1 MATRRRIDVGWLLLV
16 TPVLWGATF
25 PAAKLGLERIG
36 VYPFMAWTRFI
47 GFLTILVAIA
57 LVARRDL
64 KLAVIRRVALP
75 GLLLGGFIFVA
86 YILQTE
92 GLARTTATNAGFITG
107 LYVVFVPLLG
117 LALFRQPVGWAV
129 WLAVGLSVLGLMLLS
144 VPSLGEIRLRPGDA
158 LVFLSAIAWAAQ
170 VIALGRLV
178 GRHPTMLL
186 SLSQMGWAA
195 ALHIA
200 TTLVLGEGLRASEA
214 ASEAWLLLI
223 VTGVL
228 GSGVAYTLQVIAQSE
243 VSPTRA
249 VVILAGE
256 SVAAAGFS
264 ALWLGERLEAHQW
277 LGATLVIVAMAVSEL
292 RARRVDLR
300 AETAT
305 PT

>member
-1 MATRRRIDVGWLLLV
+1 MTTRRRIDVGWLLLV
-16 TPVLWGATF
+16 TPILWGATF

-36 VYPFMAWTRFI
+36 IYPFMAWSRFV
-47 GFLTILVAIA
+47 GFLTIVVAIG

-64 KLAVIRRVALP
+64 TLAGLRRVVWP
-75 GLLLGGFIFVA
+75 GLLLGSFIFVA

-107 LYVVFVPLLG
+107 LYVIFVPLLG

-129 WLAVGLSVLGLMLLS
+129 WLAVGVSVFGLMLLS
-144 VPSLGEIRLRPGDA
+144 VPSLGNIRLRSGDA
-158 LVFLSAIAWAAQ
+158 LVLLSAVAWAAQ
-170 VIALGRLV
+170 VVAIGRLV
-178 GRHPTMLL
+178 GRHSSMLL

-195 ALHIA
+195 GLHITA
-200 TTLVLGEGLRASEA
+200 TLVLGEGLRASEA
-214 ASEAWLLLI
+214 ATEAWLLLI

-228 GSGVAYTLQVIAQSE
+228 GSGVAYTLQVIAQAE

-256 SVAAAGFS
+256 SVAAAAF
-264 ALWLGERLEAHQW
+264 AAVWLGERLQAHQW
-277 LGATLVIVAMAVSEL
+277 LGATLVLVAMAVSEL
-292 RARRVDLR
+292 RARRSGLE
-300 AETAT
+300 AAT

>member
-1 MATRRRIDVGWLLLV
+1 MLLL

-47 GFLTILVAIA
+47 GFLTILAAAAI
-57 LVARRDL
+57 LVRGDL
-64 KLAVIRRVALP
+64 TVQKLRRVVAP

-86 YILQTE
+86 YVLQTE
-92 GLARTTATNAGFITG
+92 GLARTSATNAGFITG

-117 LALFRQPVGWAV
+117 LGLFRQPVGWAI
-129 WLAVGLSVLGLMLLS
+129 WLAVGLSVVGLMLLS
-144 VPSLGEIRLRPGDA
+144 VPSLDEIRLRPGDA
-158 LVFLSAIAWAAQ
+158 LVLLSAVGWAAQ
-170 VIALGRLV
+170 VVAVGRLA

-195 ALHIA
+195 LLHVA
-200 TTLVLGEGLRASEA
+200 ATLVVGAGLQSADA
-214 ASEAWLLLI
+214 ATEAWHLLI

-228 GSGVAYTLQVIAQSE
+228 GSGVAYTLQVVAQTE
-243 VSPTRA
+243 MSPTRA

-264 ALWLGERLEAHQW
+264 AAWLGERLQAHQW
-277 LGATLVIVAMAVSEL
+277 LGAVLVLAAMVVSEL
-292 RARRVDLR
+292 RARIADIR
-300 AETAT
+300 AEAAT
-305 PT
+305 PV